1 MKLPL
6 FLNKKLY
13 NYNIN
18 ESNNIYIYIFY
29 KKVLYNYKKRKGN
42 ITKQDKTTL
51 NKKMIMLIGAFR
63 TIINNQFK
71 KNFNINFIR
80 NK

>member
-1 MKLPL
+1 MKNPNRESL
-6 FLNKKLY
+6 LNSS
-13 NYNIN
+13 ID
-18 ESNNIYIYIFY
+18 
-29 KKVLYNYKKRKGN
+29 YKKRKGN

-71 KNFNINFIR
+71 KNFNTNFIR